1 MMHVLS
7 LLPTSGRSS
16 HFCFICAHQL
26 RLIPEL
32 TSHPPLELLSSF
44 PTHIDTLVTRIFQS
58 ARTITSRALK
68 STVCHRERHRATQHR
83 LTTKPTL
90 QYTAYHGPSQQV

>member
-1 MMHVLS
+1 MVHVLS
-7 LLPTSGRSS
+7 LLPTPGRSFQS
-16 HFCFICAHQL
+16 CLLCAHIL
-26 RLIPEL
+26 RLLPEL

-44 PTHIDTLVTRIFQS
+44 PTHIDTLGTRIVQS

-68 STVCHRERHRATQHR
+68 STVCHQERCRTTQHR